1 MLIKDTH
8 LTEGLRARLANAGSG
23 RTLDVFPVGTDIYV
37 GAELAGEEQ
46 IEVIAISAA
55 HAAEPF
61 GGSPLEVD
69 PPDGYNIM
77 EPNGLYRDEIA
88 AIEEARGLTHDCAR
102 YGITKSGGL
111 RIRSGEN
118 GDTMPPEA
126 WAWLTDKWRRSGGKR
141 S

>member
-1 MLIKDTH
+1 MLIRDTT

-23 RTLDVFPVGTDIYV
+23 RTLDVFPVGRDVYV

-46 IEVIAISAA
+46 IEVIAIVAA

-61 GGSPLEVD
+61 GGSPLED

-77 EPNGLYRDEIA
+77 CPNGLYSDEFA
-88 AIEEARGLTHDCAR
+88 AIEEARGATHDCAR

-111 RIRSGEN
+111 RIRAGEN
-118 GDTMPPEA
+118 GDAMPPAA
-126 WAWLTDKWRRSGGKR
+126 WTWLTTVWQQRNPV
-141 S
+141 